1 VVKIL
6 QWRSTDD
13 HCDFAKDGL
22 IAPMPKS
29 IMRGFELLLI
39 GVVITSVLL
48 GVSWATPNLDRSSE
62 TQTASILPAEPT
74 RQGDAFLGSQA
85 GTPAAQGDGQVA
97 PLPPQPEALI
107 EATVTP
113 GTLNTAAVA
122 TPQTLMMDANDLDS
136 ATDAP
141 LIEQAPGTVNFLLLG
156 TDASAD
162 QKYAR
167 TDSIMIASVNPDL
180 PSVSLL
186 SFPRDLVVRIPG
198 YGEDRINTVFERG
211 YASEYSGGGP
221 GFLALVLQKNFGI
234 KIDHF
239 VRIDFQGFI
248 KAIDTLGGV
257 EVLAECELHD
267 TFPDKSSA
275 NGKTDLDVMPGV
287 VQLTGKQALWFSR
300 SRWSTTDFDRAR
312 RQQKVMRAVL
322 QKARSTNLFANA
334 ISLYGDFRSSME
346 TDIGVT
352 DLPALIDIAQ
362 KLTNLQ
368 IKSRVIT
375 FGIVRAYSRP
385 SDGASVLIKTDKTI
399 PFIKEALSPPSGNQA
414 HVLPMVEVYNGSNTP
429 EMELVARERLEWEG
443 FNVLV
448 ADKMPAPEFEAT
460 QIIVY
465 TTSTKG
471 SPVPRLQQIFG
482 VRKQN
487 VINQLDPSS
496 MSTARII
503 LGDNYNSCPAT
514 ASMGQDVVLE
524 ADQTIKMLSTPTGE
538 AGPTAVDATPIP

>member
-1 VVKIL
+1 
-6 QWRSTDD
+6 
-13 HCDFAKDGL
+13 
-22 IAPMPKS
+22 MPKS

-48 GVSWATPNLDRSSE
+48 GVSWATPNFSPA
-62 TQTASILPAEPT
+62 TQPNTASVLPVDPT
-74 RQGDAFLGSQA
+74 RQGDAFLNPDGSSVSLNA
-85 GTPAAQGDGQVA
+85 ATPAAGLDPVA
-97 PLPPQPEALI
+97 PQTDAMM

-113 GTLNTAAVA
+113 GSINTTAVA
-122 TPQTLMMDANDLDS
+122 TPQKLVVVQEGADPEDVPM
-136 ATDAP
+136 
-141 LIEQAPGTVNFLLLG
+141 IEQAPGTMNFLLLG

-162 QKYAR
+162 MKYAR
-167 TDSIMIASVNPDL
+167 TDSIMIASVNPDM

-198 YGEDRINTVFERG
+198 FGEDRINTVFERG
-211 YASEYSGGGP
+211 YVSDYAGGGP
-221 GFLALVLQKNFGI
+221 GFLALVLRKNFGI

-239 VRIDFQGFI
+239 VRIDFQGFV

-257 EVLAECELHD
+257 QVLAECELHD
-267 TFPDKSSA
+267 TFPDKTSP
-275 NGKTDLDVMPGV
+275 NGKTDLDVMPGI
-287 VQLTGKQALWFSR
+287 VQLSGKEALWFSR

-322 QKARSTNLFANA
+322 QKARSSNLFANA

-346 TDIGVT
+346 TDIGIT
-352 DLPALIDIAQ
+352 DLPALVDIAQ
-362 KLTNLQ
+362 RLTNLQ

-375 FGIVRAYSRP
+375 FGIVKAYSRP

-399 PFIKEALSPPSGNQA
+399 PYIKEALSPPSGNQA
-414 HVLPMVEVYNGSNTP
+414 HVLPMVEVYNGSHTAD
-429 EMELVARERLEWEG
+429 MELVARERLEWEG

-465 TTSTKG
+465 ATSNKG

-487 VINQLDPSS
+487 VINQLDPSNLA
-496 MSTARII
+496 TARII

-524 ADQTIKMLSTPTGE
+524 ADEDVKMLATPTGA
-538 AGPTAVDATPIP
+538 AGTTDPATAQTTEATPAP